1 LEVFMPKKWEQMT
14 KNEKLDTLRAD
25 VAKIADAVSKL
36 TRRSEAAAPAA
47 APPKKAPKKA
57 PKKVKARTLGP
68 SARTMKPKAAP
79 RLPAPAEE
87 EEAKAS

>member
-1 LEVFMPKKWEQMT
+1 MAKKWEQMT

-47 APPKKAPKKA
+47 PKKAPKKA
-57 PKKVKARTLGP
+57 PNKVKARTPRP
-68 SARTMKPKAAP
+68 SARTMKPKADA

-87 EEAKAS
+87 EKPKAD

>member
-1 LEVFMPKKWEQMT
+1 MAKKWEQMT
-14 KNEKLDTLRAD
+14 KKEKLDTLRAD

-47 APPKKAPKKA
+47 PPKKAPKKA
-57 PKKVKARTLGP
+57 PKKVKARTPRP
-68 SARTMKPKAAP
+68 SARTMKPKADA